1 MKASK
6 SSHYLQDSLS
16 LTSRNWWWYL
26 VPMNASCSGLSIIIQ
41 IYMLSLGGQVREVAM
56 AVFLSNLAVTLGAVF
71 WGKLIDA
78 MHWLKTI
85 VDICSAAVAITAASI
100 FFISSTPLL
109 MLTSALVG
117 FFSVGPAPVTNLLVM
132 EKSRR
137 EDWLKTYNWTSLIS
151 AVGPVVAMLAGYV
164 WLMEYSAQTY
174 AIVCSAIAVSSLVLT
189 VMFVQDSPAT
199 LKRRAMVRLPA
210 VIYRPKQV
218 PMMFLK
224 PVFDLSISKLR
235 ASVSKK
241 EFLFFAGTGLY
252 FLSGNNL
259 MFTPYT
265 PFLKDSGVTDSG
277 VFLAYTILHL
287 SRVFFLPFNH
297 GIVAKTRRRKDEPA
311 CIYPED
317 VWHHAC
323 CCGRGIAC
331 RKPYVGA
338 DDDARVVCCSRSGI

>member
-1 MKASK
+1 
-6 SSHYLQDSLS
+6 
-16 LTSRNWWWYL
+16 
-26 VPMNASCSGLSIIIQ
+26 
-41 IYMLSLGGQVREVAM
+41 
-56 AVFLSNLAVTLGAVF
+56 
-71 WGKLIDA
+71 
-78 MHWLKTI
+78 
-85 VDICSAAVAITAASI
+85 
-100 FFISSTPLL
+100 
-109 MLTSALVG
+109 
-117 FFSVGPAPVTNLLVM
+117 M

-189 VMFVQDSPAT
+189 VMFVQDPPAT

-210 VIYRPKQV
+210 LLIYRFKHV

-224 PVFDLSISKLR
+224 PVSDLSVSKLR

-241 EFLFFAGTGLY
+241 EILFFAGTGLY
-252 FLSGNNL
+252 FLSGNL

-265 PFLKDSGVTDSG
+265 PFLKDSGVTDSE

-287 SRVFFLPFNH
+287 SRVIFLPFNH

-311 CIYPED
+311 CMYPED

-323 CCGRGIAC
+323 CCGPGIAC
-331 RKPYVGA
+331 WKPYVGA
-338 DDDARVVCCSRSGI
+338 DDDARVVYCSRSGI

>member
-1 MKASK
+1 
-6 SSHYLQDSLS
+6 
-16 LTSRNWWWYL
+16 
-26 VPMNASCSGLSIIIQ
+26 
-41 IYMLSLGGQVREVAM
+41 
-56 AVFLSNLAVTLGAVF
+56 
-71 WGKLIDA
+71 
-78 MHWLKTI
+78 MHWRKTI

-117 FFSVGPAPVTNLLVM
+117 FFSVGPAPMTNLLVM

-164 WLMEYSAQTY
+164 WLMEYSTQTY

-189 VMFVQDSPAT
+189 VMFVQDPPAT

-210 VIYRPKQV
+210 LIYQPKQV

-287 SRVFFLPFNH
+287 LRVFFLPFNH
-297 GIVAKTRRRKDEPA
+297 GIVAKTREERRA
-311 CIYPED
+311 GLHIS
-317 VWHHAC
+317 
-323 CCGRGIAC
+323 RGCLASCLLLRPRYCLQETLC
-331 RKPYVGA
+331 R
-338 DDDARVVCCSRSGI
+338 C

>member
-1 MKASK
+1 
-6 SSHYLQDSLS
+6 
-16 LTSRNWWWYL
+16 
-26 VPMNASCSGLSIIIQ
+26 
-41 IYMLSLGGQVREVAM
+41 MLSLDGQIREVAM
-56 AVFLSNLAVTLGAVF
+56 AVFLSNLTVTLGAVF

-78 MHWLKTI
+78 MHWRKTI
-85 VDICSAAVAITAASI
+85 VAICSAAVAITATSM
-100 FFISSTPLL
+100 FFISSIPLL
-109 MLTSALVG
+109 MLMSALVG

-151 AVGPVVAMLAGYV
+151 AVGFVVAMLAWYV

-189 VMFVQDSPAT
+189 VMFVQDPPAT

-210 VIYRPKQV
+210 LIYRLKQV

-224 PVFDLSISKLR
+224 PVSDLSVSKLR

-252 FLSGNNL
+252 FLSGNL

-265 PFLKDSGVTDSG
+265 PFLKDSGVTDSE

-287 SRVFFLPFNH
+287 SRMFFLPFNH

-311 CIYPED
+311 
-317 VWHHAC
+317 
-323 CCGRGIAC
+323 
-331 RKPYVGA
+331 
-338 DDDARVVCCSRSGI
+338 